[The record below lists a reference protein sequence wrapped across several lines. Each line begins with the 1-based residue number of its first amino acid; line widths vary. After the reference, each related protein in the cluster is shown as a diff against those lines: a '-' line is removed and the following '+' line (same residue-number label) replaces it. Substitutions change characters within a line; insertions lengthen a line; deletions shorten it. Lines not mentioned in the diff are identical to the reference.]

1 MRQRRGTWESKS
13 VRLGPLDG
21 EVIHTLTWQHLQIER
36 RGWLGCEC
44 LDGKAKRKTA
54 KASDN
59 DFTAWLFQAGS
70 RVCFFGLFPP
80 LLGVVRPVSS
90 LCSVWGGRIVEI
102 EAGSYGRIVIKHG
115 REGDDTSLSLYKS
128 GRKAKA
134 RKARRDGARYG
145 HRLSRGAQSGPG
157 GRKAIGNC
165 WAVRSQL
172 PSDQAVFHFGCR
184 QNLLFLWVRDSP
196 YFLIP
201 LFT

>member
-1 MRQRRGTWESKS
+1 MTSLHGSFKRVPESVFWVVPPF
-13 VRLGPLDG
+13 VR
-21 EVIHTLTWQHLQIER
+21 
-36 RGWLGCEC
+36 
-44 LDGKAKRKTA
+44 
-54 KASDN
+54 
-59 DFTAWLFQAGS
+59 S
-70 RVCFFGLFPP
+70 RP
-80 LLGVVRPVSS
+80 SS
-90 LCSVWGGRIVEI
+90 LQSVFCVGGRIVEI

-115 REGDDTSLSLYKS
+115 REGDDTSLSLCKS

-134 RKARRDGARYG
+134 RKVRRDGARYG
-145 HRLSRGAQSGPG
+145 YRLSRGAQSGPRR
-157 GRKAIGNC
+157 RKAIGNC